1 MKENYVV
8 FMTDKLP
15 EFLNTDYLILK
26 YDSDDTITMMIL
38 KKITVSF
45 IQICTYWNSSFFPNL
60 FLIHLNFIL
69 RILKYIDKYIYL

>member
-38 KKITVSF
+38 KKLLCHLFKYARIGIPRFS
-45 IQICTYWNSSFFPNL
+45 QTYF
-60 FLIHLNFIL
+60 
-69 RILKYIDKYIYL
+69 